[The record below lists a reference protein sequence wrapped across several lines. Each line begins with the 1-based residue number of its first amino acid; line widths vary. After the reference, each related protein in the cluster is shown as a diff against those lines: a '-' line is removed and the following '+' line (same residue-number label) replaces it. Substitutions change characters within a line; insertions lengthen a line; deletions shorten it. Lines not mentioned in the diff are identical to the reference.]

1 MGYLVVSTDRG
12 LCGGLN
18 INLFKKLLAEMKA
31 WSDKGV
37 QCELA
42 MIGSKGVSFFNSVSG
57 NVVAQVTGMG
67 DNPSLSE
74 LIGPVKVML
83 QAYDEG
89 RLDKLYIVSNKFIN
103 TMSQVPTI
111 TQLLPLPASEDG
123 ELKRKSGIT
132 CMNPISAAGYPAA
145 PLCGISGLSGR
156 GRKPGQRAGRTYGGD
171 ESRDRQWRQPD

>member
-1 MGYLVVSTDRG
+1 
-12 LCGGLN
+12 
-18 INLFKKLLAEMKA
+18 
-31 WSDKGV
+31 
-37 QCELA
+37 
-42 MIGSKGVSFFNSVSG
+42 MIGSKGVSFFNSVGG

-111 TQLLPLPASEDG
+111 SQLLPLPASDDDD
-123 ELKRKSGIT
+123 LKHKSTGLPVRT
-132 CMNPISAAGYPAA
+132 RSEGVAGYPAA
-145 PLCGISGLSGR
+145 SLCRISGLSGR
-156 GRKPGQRAGRTYGGD
+156 G
-171 ESRDRQWRQPD
+171 